1 MRYESLGFFT
11 ENVRKCHFLNINQ
24 DMKLVFLG
32 ICDLTK
38 DDECCIFFLISWN
51 VKNDEV
57 VNIFSEQKGNIFV
70 LL

>member
-1 MRYESLGFFT
+1 MKRQNYFSKKFR
-11 ENVRKCHFLNINQ
+11 NCHFLSINQ

-32 ICDLTK
+32 ISDLTK

-51 VKNDEV
+51 VKNDGV
-57 VNIFSEQKGNIFV
+57 VNISPEQKGNIFV